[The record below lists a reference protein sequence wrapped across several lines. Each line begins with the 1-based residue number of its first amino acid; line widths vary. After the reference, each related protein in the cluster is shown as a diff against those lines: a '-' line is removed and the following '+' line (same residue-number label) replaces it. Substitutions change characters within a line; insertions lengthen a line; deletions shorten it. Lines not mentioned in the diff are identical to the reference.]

1 MSTIPGAPATA
12 TATATATG
20 NTAKRVVFPEIK
32 RAQWE
37 TASLPDQLGPNQ
49 VRIRTARTLVSAGT
63 EIAIYSG
70 SHIGYSTPGARY
82 PRLPFYPG
90 YAYAGTVEEV
100 GPQVTAFQPG
110 DRILGSMG
118 HQDVTVVEADTDRL
132 DHIPDGVAF
141 EQACLARLAAISL
154 QGVRLA
160 RLSLGEHAAVF
171 GQGLIGQLARQ
182 FVALDGAAT
191 VTAIDLIEPRL
202 EVARRHGATHT
213 VNPAEDD
220 LAASLASI
228 TSGQGFDVCI
238 EATGN
243 PNVIADALQHAAR
256 MGRVILLGSPRGRI
270 EIDPYRDIHS
280 KGVSL
285 IGAHANTTAGVPN
298 AYHPWT
304 VAQHRRFAME
314 MMRQGRLHTDGLISH
329 TIPSS
334 EALPVWDALM
344 THQQD
349 YLGVIIDWS

>member
-1 MSTIPGAPATA
+1 MPLTA
-12 TATATATG
+12 RRA
-20 NTAKRVVFPEIK
+20 VFPRIK
-32 RAQWE
+32 KVEWE
-37 TASLPDQLGPNQ
+37 SLELPDTLQPTQ

-70 SHIGYSTPGARY
+70 SHIGYSTPGSRY

-90 YAYAGTVEEV
+90 YAYAGTIEAAGAE
-100 GPQVTAFQPG
+100 VTAFKPG
-110 DRILGSMG
+110 DRVLGSMG
-118 HQDVTVVEADTDRL
+118 HQDWAVVEASADRL
-132 DHIPDGVAF
+132 DHIPDGVSF
-141 EQACLARLAAISL
+141 EQACLARLSAISL

-160 RLSLGEHAAVF
+160 RLSIGEHVAVF

-182 FVALDGAAT
+182 FASLNGASTIFA
-191 VTAIDLIEPRL
+191 VDLIDTRL

-213 VNPAEDD
+213 VNPSRED
-220 LAASLASI
+220 LAAAIASA
-228 TSGQGFDVCI
+228 TGTRGFDVCI

-243 PNVIADALQHAAR
+243 PAVILDALQAAAR
-256 MGRVILLGSPRGRI
+256 MGRVVLLGSPRGRI

-285 IGAHANTTAGVPN
+285 FGAHANTTPNVPSP
-298 AYHPWT
+298 YHPWT
-304 VAQHRRFAME
+304 VAEHRRFGLE

-329 TIPSS
+329 TVPTT

-344 THQQD
+344 TRQQD

>member
-1 MSTIPGAPATA
+1 MPITA
-12 TATATATG
+12 R
-20 NTAKRVVFPEIK
+20 RVVFPEIK
-32 RAQWE
+32 RAEWE
-37 TASLPDQLGPNQ
+37 NVTLPTELAPNQ
-49 VRIRTARTLVSAGT
+49 VLIRTARTLVSAGT

-70 SHIGYSTPGARY
+70 SHIGYSTPGSRY

-90 YAYAGTVEEV
+90 YAYSGTVEAV
-100 GPQVTAFQPG
+100 GSAVTAFQPG
-110 DRILGSMG
+110 ERVLGSMG
-118 HQDVTVVEADTDRL
+118 HQDVTVVEADGDRL
-132 DHIPDGVAF
+132 DPIPDGVTF

-182 FVALDGAAT
+182 FLTLDGAAS

-202 EVARRHGATHT
+202 EVARNHGATHT
-213 VNPAEDD
+213 VNPSEDD
-220 LAASLASI
+220 LAATLASI
-228 TSGQGFDVCI
+228 TNGQGFDVCI

-243 PNVIADALQHAAR
+243 PAVIADALQHAAR

-285 IGAHANTTAGVPN
+285 IGAHANTTVTVPN

-304 VAQHRRFAME
+304 VASHRRLAME
-314 MMRQGRLHTDGLISH
+314 LMRQGRLHTDGLISH
-329 TIPSS
+329 RVPAV

-344 THQQD
+344 TRQQD
-349 YLGVIIDWS
+349 HLGVIIEWS

>member
-1 MSTIPGAPATA
+1 MPALASAPQTA
-12 TATATATG
+12 R
-20 NTAKRVVFPEIK
+20 RVVFPAIK
-32 RAQWE
+32 RAEWE
-37 TASLPDQLGPNQ
+37 SVPLPQQLGANQ
-49 VRIRTARTLVSAGT
+49 VLIRTARTLVSAGT

-70 SHIGYSTPGARY
+70 THIGYSTPGSRY
-82 PRLPFYPG
+82 PRIPFYPG
-90 YAYAGTVEEV
+90 YAYAGTVEAA
-100 GPQVTAFQPG
+100 GASVTTLKPG
-110 DRILGSMG
+110 DRVLGSMG
-118 HQDVTVVEADTDRL
+118 HTDWTVVEADGDHL
-132 DHIPDGVAF
+132 DLIPDGVSF

-160 RLSLGEHAAVF
+160 RISLGESVAVF

-182 FVALDGAAT
+182 FCSLDGAAN

-202 EVARRHGATHT
+202 EVARNHGATHT

-220 LAASLASI
+220 LAASVSAI
-228 TSGQGFDVCI
+228 THGQGFDVCI

-243 PNVIADALQHAAR
+243 PAVIADALQHAGR
-256 MGRVILLGSPRGRI
+256 MARVILLGSPRGRI

-285 IGAHANTTAGVPN
+285 IGAHANTTAAVPN

-314 MMRQGRLHTDGLISH
+314 MMRQKRLHTEGLISH
-329 TIPSS
+329 TVPSS

-344 THQQD
+344 TNQQD
-349 YLGVIIDWS
+349 YMGVIIDWS